1 MSVSVEYSRQ
11 ASFFLSRISA
21 GMMRIIK
28 GHVRIP
34 WSDKIEQIGQRCLTI
49 LNCWRARQEII
60 SQEQSIIDELRPI
73 GENGL

>member
-1 MSVSVEYSRQ
+1 MSLSVEYSRQ
-11 ASFFLSRISA
+11 ASFLSRISA

-34 WSDKIEQIGQRCLTI
+34 WSDKIGQRCLTI
-49 LNCWRARQEII
+49 LNCRRARQEII